1 MAIGFETK
9 GSTTSK
15 YRGSKQPDKIII
27 KSGVVNTE
35 PTLKTI
41 EIQLDKSKP
50 SSTIQRM
57 MDEDLEV
64 LVKDLQASNK
74 LLTSQNNIL
83 KSKLK

>member
-1 MAIGFETK
+1 M
-9 GSTTSK
+9 
-15 YRGSKQPDKIII
+15 
-27 KSGVVNTE
+27 NTE